1 MRAIVCRELT
11 GLDGLGFEPDWPL
24 PEPGPGELRIRV
36 RAAGLNF
43 ADTLMIRGQYQDRPA
58 LPFVPGIEVA
68 GRIERCGQDV
78 AGFMPGERVMA
89 TLDHGGF
96 AEAVVTRPANVVRLP
111 DTIDDV
117 TAAGFAI
124 AYGTGYGALVWAA
137 RLQAR
142 ATLVVHR
149 AAGGVGLAAVECG
162 RALGARVIA
171 TARGA
176 ERLAVAQAH
185 GADAVIDT
193 GAEDVRLR
201 VRELTA
207 GRGAD
212 VVFDPVGGSL
222 FTASLRS
229 IAWGGRILL
238 VGFASGDI
246 PQIPANLLLVK
257 NAAAIGFY
265 WGSYRRHD
273 PARVRAAFEQLLEW
287 LERGRIRPHVFE
299 VRPLAEAR
307 SALELLLARK
317 STGKLVLTM
326 VERD

>member
-1 MRAIVCRELT
+1 MRAIVCRRLS
-11 GLDGLGFEPDWPL
+11 GLDGLALERDWPL
-24 PEPGPGELRIRV
+24 PEPGPGEVRIRV
-36 RAAGLNF
+36 GAAGLNF
-43 ADTLMIRGQYQDRPA
+43 ADTLVIKGQYQDQPA

-68 GRIERCGQDV
+68 GRIERCG
-78 AGFMPGERVMA
+78 AGVGGFTPGERVMA
-89 TLDHGGF
+89 TPDHGGF
-96 AEAVVTRPANVVRLP
+96 AEAVVTSAVNVVRLP

-117 TAAGFAI
+117 AAAGLAI
-124 AYGTGYGALVWAA
+124 AYGTAYGALAWAA
-137 RLQAR
+137 RLQAGE
-142 ATLVVHR
+142 TLVVHG
-149 AAGGVGLAAVECG
+149 AAGGVGLATVECG

-176 ERLAVAQAH
+176 HRLALAQAH
-185 GADAVIDT
+185 GALAAIDT

-201 VRELTA
+201 VRELTD

-212 VVFDPVGGSL
+212 VVFDPVGGAL

-229 IAWGGRILL
+229 IAWGGRILV
-238 VGFASGDI
+238 VGFASGEI

-273 PARVRAAFEQLLEW
+273 PARVRAAFEQLFEW
-287 LERGRIRPHVFE
+287 HGQGRIRPHVSE

-307 SALELLLARK
+307 DALELLLARR
-317 STGKLVLTM
+317 STGKVVLTM
-326 VERD
+326 AESD